1 MIFCVFLVEH
11 SNTPLIYF
19 LKNKTEEELLQGKSN
34 LDLTL
39 ANISTRKKNKK
50 YIHPQYF
57 QKKKKKMVG
66 GVQVLVKQNTGYC
79 QNYLLFRFQ
88 KQAERIRRS
97 GKFSG
102 YGLFE
107 MDMNTLTVMAELLLT
122 YVIVLVTSPW

>member
-1 MIFCVFLVEH
+1 M

-19 LKNKTEEELLQGKSN
+19 LKNKAEEELLQGKYN
-34 LDLTL
+34 LNLTL
-39 ANISTRKKNKK
+39 ANISIRKKEKIPISPIFSK
-50 YIHPQYF
+50 IER
-57 QKKKKKMVG
+57 KKMVW